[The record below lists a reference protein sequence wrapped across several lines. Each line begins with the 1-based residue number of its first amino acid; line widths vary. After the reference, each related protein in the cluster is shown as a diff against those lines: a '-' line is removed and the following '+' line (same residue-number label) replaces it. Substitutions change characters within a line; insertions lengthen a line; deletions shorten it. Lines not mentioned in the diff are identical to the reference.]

1 MEKTETFIYKSM
13 SKMANEDYELLLDK
27 INGKSYKDAFELLE
41 GFNESNE
48 PNNEFF
54 DFDFKS
60 LNGTIYNKN
69 GKCAISNEL
78 EVWLNE
84 FYSPIGKLTI
94 DENKKTEF
102 IFY

>member
-1 MEKTETFIYKSM
+1 METKETFIHERM
-13 SKMANEDYELLLDK
+13 SEMANEDYKLLLEK
-27 INGKSYKDAFELLE
+27 INGKSYKNAFELLE

-48 PNNEFF
+48 PDNEFF

-94 DENKKTEF
+94 DENKTEF